1 MAEKSVADT
10 IMLTART
17 AAIRQPV
24 VVVRSPEGSTRWR
37 ITKPGSVQRSND
49 AGATWET
56 QATGVSAAI
65 TGGAAPSDS
74 VCWLV
79 GKSGV
84 VLQSIDG
91 RSWRLVPFPQAVD
104 LVAISAA
111 DERLATVTTI
121 EGRTFTTADAGKTW
135 K

>member
-1 MAEKSVADT
+1 MSAV
-10 IMLTART
+10 
-17 AAIRQPV
+17 
-24 VVVRSPEGSTRWR
+24 
-37 ITKPGSVQRSND
+37 ITS
-49 AGATWET
+49 
-56 QATGVSAAI
+56 
-65 TGGAAPSDS
+65 GAAPSDS

-84 VLQSIDG
+84 VLQSTDG
-91 RSWRLVPFPQAVD
+91 RSWRRVPFPQAVD

-121 EGRTFTTADAGKTW
+121 NGRTFTTADAGKSW